1 MSERSAQ
8 DVSAPPRQSP
18 ASRPTP
24 PASSR
29 TRKPLGS
36 SGGTRRGAPRSGPLS
51 LLRSAL
57 RLLAIM
63 AAVALLG
70 RCFYPAPPPRTLEG
84 LADMLGHASGG
95 MVLPPDI
102 AWEPS
107 PGIVVEFFWGRRLL
121 FLSRRADDGA
131 RDLYRARVRVTLEGR
146 PVVVAGL
153 HNLTAT
159 PLGDEQALVMGDGR
173 AAFATSSYAKVES
186 ITMLDLKGRPKPS
199 RASFL
204 DTLTNMITNWRETG
218 TPAGIGRIDVGL
230 DAPSKAVGLEFDGG
244 RLVVEPA
251 GSPAFAVNAGT
262 GELEGSSSELG
273 AHLDVTP
280 TLHKTL
286 ILWAVDTVRAEVGP
300 EPVARL
306 ESWVWTARDWYRR
319 AAYGMFGPSKE
330 ALLAPVE
337 ATPPVRPVVDAADA
351 ESDGSVWP
359 PAPIRPIFKRAEP
372 GEGQWEAVTYPWLK
386 HLGAG
391 SSPPPTTNAAFA
403 PPQPIGPRQEPPPY
417 FYRTM
422 VRPDAERPYA
432 QVLIVAMDM
441 RQLELDMQAGVEDPK
456 PLTGQHGTGRIPR
469 DPAVLSRVVG
479 AFNGAFKTTHGAY
492 GMMVHRRILLPPKSG
507 AATVVVT
514 QDGRVGL
521 GTWPQSTAIPDDVV
535 SFRQNLE
542 PLVEEGKLTPSGR
555 TQWGFSLP
563 GTSIMTERSGLCTTG
578 SGQLFY
584 LWGDEVSATTL
595 GRAMILAGCS
605 YGIHLDMNPHH
616 TGFVFANFRS
626 AASRDYD
633 VKLLTPQMEISP
645 DRYIEYSPKDFFYL
659 MLRNPKPPGDLAWK
673 EDIGAQPAPNWV
685 PSVWSALAPVA
696 SLRPDAA
703 ITQVELTAFDS
714 TRVRFRVR
722 SARREGPQREFVSG
736 DLGRDDA
743 HRVIAALGLGNA
755 LESRPSPGRPG
766 MARLVAE
773 EDQGLAVTKA
783 PPSGATPAEES
794 VDLPLI
800 FDDGKILAS
809 ALEPRAMRRR
819 GAACITN
826 SGHAVI
832 ALATADSDEPTA
844 LALLRVGCTR
854 AVALDRGSH
863 QPTFLHRTGAGAS
876 PLGRYGESVLYAL
889 GRSLTP
895 RTFRWNQAPP

>member
-1 MSERSAQ
+1 LFLIA
-8 DVSAPPRQSP
+8 
-18 ASRPTP
+18 
-24 PASSR
+24 
-29 TRKPLGS
+29 
-36 SGGTRRGAPRSGPLS
+36 
-51 LLRSAL
+51 
-57 RLLAIM
+57 

-70 RCFYPAPPPRTLEG
+70 RVFDPAPPPRTLEG
-84 LADMLGHASGG
+84 LAEMLGRASGG
-95 MVLPPDI
+95 VVLPADI

-107 PGIVVEFFWGRRLL
+107 PGIVVEFFLGRRLL
-121 FLSRRADDGA
+121 FLSRGAQDGA
-131 RDLYRARVRVTLEGR
+131 RDLYRASVRVTLEGR
-146 PVVVAGL
+146 PVSVSGL
-153 HNLTAT
+153 HNLTTT
-159 PLGDEQALVMGDGR
+159 PLGDEQALVMGEGR

-186 ITMLDLKGRPKPS
+186 ITLLDLKGRAAPTA
-199 RASFL
+199 ASFA
-204 DTLTNMITNWRETG
+204 DNVTNAITNWRETG
-218 TPAGIGRIDVGL
+218 TLAGIGRIDIGL
-230 DAPSKAVGLEFDGG
+230 DAPSKSVALEFDGG
-244 RLVVEPA
+244 RLVIEPA
-251 GSPAFAVNAGT
+251 GSPPFAVNAN
-262 GELEGSSSELG
+262 GELEGASSELG
-273 AHLDVTP
+273 AHLDDPP

-306 ESWVWTARDWYRR
+306 EAWVWTARDWYRR
-319 AAYGMFGPSKE
+319 ATY
-330 ALLAPVE
+330 ALLGPPTALVAAE
-337 ATPPVRPVVDAADA
+337 VDAPPVLARPIVDAAYA
-351 ESDGSVWP
+351 ETDGSAWP
-359 PAPIRPIFKRAEP
+359 PAAIRPIFKSPEA
-372 GEGQWEAVTYPWLK
+372 GEGQWEAVSYPWLK
-386 HLGAG
+386 HLG
-391 SSPPPTTNAAFA
+391 SPLPPPTTNAAFGA
-403 PPQPIGPRQEPPPY
+403 GQPIGPRQEAPPY

-422 VRPDAERPYA
+422 VRPDPERPYA
-432 QVLIVAMDM
+432 RVLIVAMDM

-469 DPAVLSRVVG
+469 DPAILSRVVG

-521 GTWPQSTAIPDDVV
+521 GTWGRDTAIPDDIV

-542 PLVEEGKLTPSGR
+542 PLVEEGRLSPSGR
-555 TQWGFSLP
+555 TQWGWQLQ
-563 GTSIMTERSGLCTTG
+563 GTSMMTERSGLCATG
-578 SGQLFY
+578 MGQLYY
-584 LWGDEVSATTL
+584 LWGDEVSAATL
-595 GRAMILAGCS
+595 GRAMILAGCT

-626 AASRDYD
+626 PVSRDYD

-659 MLRNPKPPGDLAWK
+659 MLRNPRPPGDLAWK
-673 EDIGAQPAPNWV
+673 EDIGTQPAPNWV
-685 PSVWSALAPVA
+685 PSVWSAVAPVA

-703 ITQVELTAFDS
+703 VTQVELTAFDS
-714 TRVRFRVR
+714 ARVRFRVR
-722 SARREGPQREFVSG
+722 GARREGQQREYVSG
-736 DLGRDDA
+736 ELSRDDT

-755 LESRPSPGRPG
+755 NESRAAAGRAD

-773 EDQGLAVTKA
+773 ENQGLFVAKGPSSG
-783 PPSGATPAEES
+783 PPSTEES
-794 VDLPLI
+794 VELPLV

-819 GAACITN
+819 GAACVTGT
-826 SGHAVI
+826 GHAVI
-832 ALATADSDEPTA
+832 AMATADSDEPTA

-895 RTFRWNQAPP
+895 RTFRWNSTPE